1 MVTLGE
7 GYRALGAGMS
17 SSYRSRAKELKDLQR
32 QQLLMAALT
41 PVAQGV
47 GQFATDLIS
56 APFKE
61 PVKQFMNTAEGRHL
75 KTIKAARRA
84 DQQRVAARR
93 KVISESGLDDESF
106 IRQEVAANVDA
117 QMTADLGDEFTN
129 NGYLFAKERAQ
140 RINDNTAARLAA
152 WQDAQKK
159 VATVYTDD
167 EWRDIISEYNPEP
180 ANLGQ
185 GLWQG
190 GKRLLGFG
198 KSKEES
204 RRDAFDEILTY
215 FELDPADY
223 STPESTKKTLNEI
236 RSGIVQGV
244 RPFNPQEIDQQLQGD
259 FKNNAAFQGIMT
271 RRERAKAEYKY
282 FSKNH
287 SNLFLNAYD
296 EAGQD
301 VQKALRIIDRT
312 LAGNAELPDP
322 TNDQIRKRYVADY
335 KGDEISKEVQIKL
348 RNSFYRSMY
357 PETAFEDLSDKHK
370 AEYEQT
376 ANARLSATISTAY
389 SYATRSAASQIE
401 TLKKTNPTAY
411 AARFAD
417 PAKAEL
423 EKRNLIFTNMQN
435 LLENHLAEI
444 EIVTSERMFSAD
456 ETMSIFS
463 GQLSFPEEILP
474 FKEPPTVG
482 TDPAGGAAAD
492 DPNAATVPVP
502 AAANLEKKIELSRGE
517 AIVAQYEAGDT
528 AQAFKTMRSTIK
540 QDIKNRKFSSAEEA
554 VAYGVQASQDIA
566 DSFGLPNPLTT
577 GTGRP
582 SVKASVFAQDGD
594 TERFTV
600 EGGTRSLL
608 GRDVTRRDATYTLS
622 LDDGQV
628 NVSVSQPGEMDKRP
642 ITLEE
647 IPEGSIKNHLTYLKM
662 TYQGNIEELQSLGV
676 EDPQSRSLSG
686 LSGRALELKKIN
698 NELLGAIDLPG
709 LGDRGDV
716 ISFLTATP
724 YEEPEKPESL
734 LSDPTEQAPAEAS
747 EAPDAST
754 VEQVAA
760 EVSKLFNDGKAATA
774 LLRET
779 AIQESNMGQTPGT
792 YDMVDDPKF
801 GRGSFGV
808 GQVDERNFEDTMSR
822 LRGDKGQPRNLVKYV
837 QRFKDELGIDL
848 TEVKYEDLADPKL
861 GLIFTRLHYLKNPD
875 PIPPTVQGRSKYWK
889 KFYNTSAGSG
899 TAAEYLANQKAYAD
913 IYGGA

>member
-61 PVKQFMNTAEGRHL
+61 PVKQFMNTAEGRQL
-75 KTIKAARRA
+75 RTIKAARRA
-84 DQQRVAARR
+84 DQQRVAARQ

-106 IRQEVAANVDA
+106 IRQEVATNVDA

-129 NGYLFAKERAQ
+129 NGYLFAKERSQ
-140 RINDNTAARLAA
+140 RINDNTAARLTS

-198 KSKEES
+198 KSREES

-215 FELDPADY
+215 FELDPANY

-259 FKNNAAFQGIMT
+259 FKNNMAFQSVLT

-282 FSKNH
+282 FSENH
-287 SNLFLNAYD
+287 SDLFLNAYD

-301 VQKALRIIDRT
+301 VQKALRIVDKT
-312 LAGNAELPDP
+312 LAKNAELLDP
-322 TNDQIRKRYVADY
+322 TEASNVSSFVRDY
-335 KGDEISKEVQIKL
+335 SGDEISAEVQIRL
-348 RNSFYRSMY
+348 RDSFYRSMY
-357 PETAFEDLSDKHK
+357 PETAFEDLSDKQK
-370 AEYEQT
+370 ADYATT
-376 ANARLSATISTAY
+376 AKARMESTIATAY
-389 SYATRSAASQIE
+389 SYGTRAAARQIE
-401 TLKKTNPTAY
+401 ELKKSNSTMYAEKFVGTATADTNKTQ
-411 AARFAD
+411 
-417 PAKAEL
+417 L
-423 EKRNLIFTNMQN
+423 VLNNMHN

-463 GQLSFPEEILP
+463 GQLSIPKEGLP
-474 FKEPPTVG
+474 FEERTTVVAE
-482 TDPAGGAAAD
+482 PAGGAAAD
-492 DPNAATVPVP
+492 DPNATAVPV
-502 AAANLEKKIELSRGE
+502 ADLEKKIELPRGE

-554 VAYGVQASQDIA
+554 VAYGLQASQDIA
-566 DSFGLPNPLTT
+566 DDFGLPNPLTT

-676 EDPQSRSLSG
+676 DEPQSRSLSG
-686 LSGRALELKKIN
+686 LNGRALELKKIN

-724 YEEPEKPESL
+724 YNEPEKSESL
-734 LSDPTEQAPAEAS
+734 LAESTAQITTDP
-747 EAPDAST
+747 
-754 VEQVAA
+754 
-760 EVSKLFNDGKAATA
+760 LKAANEI
-774 LLRET
+774 RNVRNFSSMSQDQVEK
-779 AIQESNMGQTPGT
+779 IIRRT
-792 YDMVDDPKF
+792 YDDDLF
-801 GRGSFGV
+801 VTSV
-808 GQVDERNFEDTMSR
+808 LE
-822 LRGDKGQPRNLVKYV
+822 NLY
-837 QRFKDELGIDL
+837 G
-848 TEVKYEDLADPKL
+848 
-861 GLIFTRLHYLKNPD
+861 
-875 PIPPTVQGRSKYWK
+875 
-889 KFYNTSAGSG
+889 TS
-899 TAAEYLANQKAYAD
+899 
-913 IYGGA
+913 

>member
-56 APFKE
+56 APFKDA
-61 PVKQFMNTAEGRHL
+61 PQQFMNTEEGRRL

-84 DQQRVAARR
+84 DQQRVEARR
-93 KVISESGLDDESF
+93 KVIAETGLDDESF
-106 IRQEVAANVDA
+106 IRQEVATNVDA
-117 QMTADLGDEFTN
+117 QMEADLGDEFTK
-129 NGYLFAKERAQ
+129 NGYLFSKERAE
-140 RINDNTAARLAA
+140 RIEANTAARLAS
-152 WQDAQKK
+152 WRDAQKK

-167 EWRDIISEYNPEP
+167 EWRDIISKYNPEP
-180 ANLGQ
+180 ANLGE

-190 GKRLLGFG
+190 GKRLLGLG
-198 KSKEES
+198 KSKEDS
-204 RRDAFDEILTY
+204 RRDAFNEMLVY
-215 FELDPADY
+215 FELDPEDY
-223 STPESTKKTLNEI
+223 ATSESTKRTLEEI

-244 RPFNPQEIDQQLQGD
+244 RPFNAEEIDQQLQGD
-259 FKNNAAFQGIMT
+259 FKDNTAFQTMLT
-271 RRERAKAEYKY
+271 RREKAKNDYEY

-287 SNLFLNAYD
+287 PNLWLNAYSESD
-296 EAGQD
+296 RD
-301 VQKALRIIDRT
+301 VQEALVKVDQQ
-312 LAGNAELPDP
+312 LARNADLPDP

-335 KGDEISKEVQIKL
+335 NGDEISKEVQIKL

-357 PETAFEDLSDKHK
+357 PETDFEDLDDKQK
-370 AEYEQT
+370 EEYEET
-376 ANARLSATISTAY
+376 AKARMNATISTAY
-389 SYATRSAASQIE
+389 SYATRAAASQIE
-401 TLKKTNPTAY
+401 TLKKTEPTAY
-411 AARFAD
+411 AERFAD
-417 PAKAEL
+417 SATAEL
-423 EKRNLIFTNMQN
+423 NKRNLIFTNMQN
-435 LLENHLAEI
+435 LLENHLATVEV
-444 EIVTSERMFSAD
+444 VTDKNIFTPD

-463 GQLSFPEEILP
+463 GQLSFPKKILP
-474 FKEPPTVG
+474 FEEPPTVG
-482 TDPAGGAAAD
+482 TAPVEGATAT
-492 DPNAATVPVP
+492 DPNAINVPQPKEERV
-502 AAANLEKKIELSRGE
+502 ELPRGE

-528 AQAFKTMRSTIK
+528 AQAFKTMRTTVK

-582 SVKASVFAQDGD
+582 AIKNSVFAQDGD
-594 TERFTV
+594 TQEFSI
-600 EGGTRSLL
+600 GGGSKSLL
-608 GRDVTRRDATYTLS
+608 GRDVDVRDATYTLS
-622 LDDGQV
+622 LDGGQV
-628 NVSVSQPGEMDKRP
+628 NVSVSQPGEKSKRP
-642 ITLEE
+642 LALEE
-647 IPEGSIKNHLTYLKM
+647 IPEGNIKNHLTYLKM

-724 YEEPEKPESL
+724 YKETQQTSSL
-734 LSDPTEQAPAEAS
+734 LSEPSEEAPAAADFK
-747 EAPDAST
+747 APDVSE
-754 VEQVAA
+754 VEKAAA
-760 EVSKLFNDGKAATA
+760 EVSKLFNDGAAATA

-779 AIQESNMGQTPGT
+779 AIQESNMGQTTGT
-792 YDMVDDPKF
+792 YDMVDDPNF

-848 TEVKYEDLADPKL
+848 TEVQYEDLSDPKL

-875 PIPPTVQGRSKYWK
+875 PIPPTIQGRAKYWK
-889 KFYNTSAGSG
+889 KFYNTSAGAG
-899 TAAEYLANQKAYAD
+899 TPAEYLANQEAYAD
-913 IYGGA
+913 IYEDD